1 MNTDIFPE
9 AEYFLSSFLLGV
21 AFLFCYDIFR
31 ILRRVIVHRWIAIA
45 AEDILFWGAAGILA
59 FRMIYEKNYG
69 TIRGYAVLGMAF
81 GMWLYYSFLSELYVR
96 SVTNLLHK
104 TGHLIYRFFF
114 RLTYPIRFLVLKCK
128 ALYKKIA
135 TVYSKQCE
143 KKRVVREEKQ
153 RKKEEKIEQLRQ
165 QKEQVKQQK
174 KQKKEELRQQ
184 KEQVKQQKEQV
195 KQQKEQV
202 KQQKKQKKQDKEL
215 D

>member
-9 AEYFLSSFLLGV
+9 AEYFLSSFLFGA

-31 ILRRVIVHRWIAIA
+31 ILRRVIVHRWVAIA

-69 TIRGYAVLGMAF
+69 TIRGYAALGMAF

-128 ALYKKIA
+128 ALCKKMA
-135 TVYSKQCE
+135 TVYSKECE
-143 KKRVVREEKQ
+143 KKRVVHEKKQ
-153 RKKEEKIEQLRQ
+153 KQKEEKIEQL
-165 QKEQVKQQK
+165 
-174 KQKKEELRQQ
+174 
-184 KEQVKQQKEQV
+184 KQQKEQKKEEKRQKKEQI